1 MNINKKTVLLF
12 QDNGSNDFF
21 DLESILT
28 ALLFDKDMVEKANKI
43 IYEEDENYEPINN
56 FETMEEI
63 KEALDKNGV
72 KYEEIEM
79 SFVDY
84 NKNREVLTCRF

>member
-12 QDNGSNDFF
+12 QDNGSDDFF
-21 DLESILT
+21 DLESRLT
-28 ALLFDKDMVEKANKI
+28 ALLFDKDMIEKANKI
-43 IYEEDENYEPINN
+43 IYEEDEDWALINN

-63 KEALDKNGV
+63 KETLDKNGIE
-72 KYEEIEM
+72 YEEIDM

-84 NKNREVLTCRF
+84 NNEKEG

>member
-1 MNINKKTVLLF
+1 MNKKTVLLF
-12 QDNGSNDFF
+12 QDNNSDDIF
-21 DLESILT
+21 DLESRLT

-43 IYEEDENYEPINN
+43 IYEENEDYELINN

-63 KEALDKNGV
+63 KEVLDKNGIE
-72 KYEEIEM
+72 YEEIDM

-84 NKNREVLTCRF
+84 NNSGEG

>member
-12 QDNGSNDFF
+12 QDNGSNNFF
-21 DLESILT
+21 DFESILT
-28 ALLFDKDMVEKANKI
+28 ALLFDKNMVEKANKI
-43 IYEEDENYEPINN
+43 IYAEDENLEPINN

-63 KEALDKNGV
+63 KEALDKNGIE
-72 KYEEIEM
+72 YEEIEM

-84 NKNREVLTCRF
+84 NNDREV